1 MSETPVLAVKDLSKQ
16 IGEKNILNEINFSLE
31 QGQVLSIFGPNGAG
45 KTTLLKI
52 LSTVIDSSA
61 GEVLFEGI
69 LKEKKAVDISKDI
82 GVISHSTFLYDD
94 LTAYENL
101 EFYGQLY
108 EVDDLEERIFTV
120 IEKVGLS
127 FCGHDL
133 VRTFSRGMK
142 QRLSIARAILH
153 LPQLLLLDEP
163 YTGLDQHAVEML
175 NGLLSKLAMAQRTV
189 VMVTHNF
196 EQGLKLS
203 DKFLI
208 LVEGSIV
215 FAGASEDFSLA
226 ELQTKYKELLG
237 D

>member
-16 IGEKNILNEINFSLE
+16 IGEKNILNGINFSLE

-52 LSTVIDSSA
+52 LSTVIDSSE
-61 GEVLFEGI
+61 GEVLFEGRI
-69 LKEKKAVDISKDI
+69 KEKKAVDISKDI

-108 EVDDLEERIFTV
+108 EVEDLKERIFTV

-127 FCGHDL
+127 FCVHDL

-175 NGLLSKLAMAQRTV
+175 NVLLSNLAMAQRTV